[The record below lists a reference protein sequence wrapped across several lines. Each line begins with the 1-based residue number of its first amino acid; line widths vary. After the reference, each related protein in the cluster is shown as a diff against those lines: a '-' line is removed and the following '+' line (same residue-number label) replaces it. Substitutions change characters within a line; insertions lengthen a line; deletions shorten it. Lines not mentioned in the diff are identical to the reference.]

1 LSSRRRERTDS
12 GEGTAATIDRPGIAF
27 AGVFAVTFCGLV
39 AIGAVLPVLPRFVHG
54 PLDSGNVAVGVVIGS
69 YAITGLLLRP
79 FAGRLADQR
88 GRKPAVLLGSILVS
102 IGGFMYL
109 LPLGVP
115 GLIAARLVLGAG
127 EGAVFT
133 AGSAW
138 IVDLAPVERRG
149 RVIGLYGLAVW
160 SGLSV
165 GPLIG
170 ELILHASGYT
180 LVWLFAGIAPL
191 AGAMIATRLPD
202 PFHPVAA
209 QEGEHHA
216 LIEREAVRPGI
227 ALALGSIG
235 YAAVAAFVVLHLDAR
250 GVGHGATVFGAF
262 ATMVVLTRLIG
273 GDLPDRVG
281 PVRVAIAAAVV
292 EAIGLTTIGLAHS
305 LPIALAGA
313 LAMGAAFSLLYP
325 SLSLIVVNRVSDT
338 RRGAALGTFTA
349 FFDAG
354 VGFGAPLAGAAAAL
368 TSYEGAFLLSAAIAL
383 VSATTIA
390 VAIAP
395 MARTAFATR

>member
-1 LSSRRRERTDS
+1 MTEAQGAAAPAERPADF
-12 GEGTAATIDRPGIAF
+12 RPGVAF
-27 AGVFAVTFCGLV
+27 AGVFAVTFCCLLAV
-39 AIGAVLPVLPRFVHG
+39 GAVLPVLPRYVHG
-54 PLDSGNVAVGVVIGS
+54 PLDAGNVVVGVVIGS

-79 FAGRLADQR
+79 FAGRLADHR
-88 GRKPAVLLGSILVS
+88 GRKPTVLIGTTLVA

-127 EGAVFT
+127 EGSVFT

-138 IVDLAPVERRG
+138 IVDLAPLDRRG

-160 SGLSV
+160 AGLSI

-170 ELILHASGYT
+170 ELLLQARGYT
-180 LVWLFAGIAPL
+180 EVWLL
-191 AGAMIATRLPD
+191 AGALPLVGAAVATRVPD
-202 PFHPVAA
+202 PFRPSPRI
-209 QEGEHHA
+209 EEEHHP
-216 LIEREAVRPGI
+216 LIAREAVRPGA

-235 YAAVAAFVVLHLDAR
+235 YATVAAFVVLHLEAR

-262 ATMVVLTRLIG
+262 ATMVVLTRLVG

-281 PVRVAIAAAVV
+281 PARVAVAAAIV
-292 EAIGLTTIGLAHS
+292 EAVGLTTIGLAHS
-305 LPIALAGA
+305 LPVALAGA

-325 SLSLIVVNRVSDT
+325 SLSLIVIGRISEA

-354 VGFGAPLAGAAAAL
+354 VGLGAPLAGLAVVL
-368 TSYEGAFLLSAAIAL
+368 TSYQGAFLVAACIALVAATAIAL
-383 VSATTIA
+383 TIA
-390 VAIAP
+390 PRGRALL
-395 MARTAFATR
+395 ATR

>member
-1 LSSRRRERTDS
+1 MP
-12 GEGTAATIDRPGIAF
+12 RPGVAF
-27 AGVFAVTFCGLV
+27 AGVFIVTFCGLV
-39 AIGAVLPVLPRFVHG
+39 AVGAVLPVLPRFVHG
-54 PLDSGNVAVGVVIGS
+54 PLDAGNVAVGLVIGS

-88 GRKPAVLLGSILVS
+88 GRKPAVLLGSSLVAV
-102 IGGFMYL
+102 GGFMYL

-115 GLIAARLVLGAG
+115 GLVAARLVLGAG

-160 SGLSV
+160 SGLSI

-170 ELILHASGYT
+170 ELLLHASGYT
-180 LVWLFAGIAPL
+180 MVWLFAGVAPL
-191 AGAMIATRLPD
+191 VGALVATRLPD
-202 PFHPVAA
+202 PFHPVPAA
-209 QEGEHHA
+209 EDEHHA

-235 YAAVAAFVVLHLDAR
+235 YATVAAFVVLHLDAR

-292 EAIGLTTIGLAHS
+292 EATGLTTMALAQS
-305 LPIALAGA
+305 LPVALAGA

-390 VAIAP
+390 IAIAP
-395 MARTAFATR
+395 TARAALATR